1 MVKRRKGLSPDDP
14 DFIPLEDRPRVSVVR
29 CSLMGRIR
37 VNDDTARKMVAQV
50 LEAAADRASKLVYRA
65 STFLH
70 YWVAER
76 LAANEDVVLNRD
88 TLKQVYA
95 LFNAESAARRH
106 RPSESMV
113 QAFVATRAQHVD
125 CTGLTNI
132 NDAARTELLTSLKN
146 YDEIALE
153 AHIAMYLTAK
163 YDVKRGHG
171 SALATKVFRK
181 SPGLFVTLPAT
192 LEGGVDRWNTVV
204 REEHARFKEAKG
216 APGGILRYRLY
227 MMQIIEERNRGRD
240 PDKQYR
246 AFSLLPQR
254 KVGRGFIS
262 IDKKTCKELGALAKQ
277 LFPNADRS
285 WRSGVFNEE
294 VDALFNREGLKKQG
308 KFRLGPT
315 VKTNG
320 VELHVLF
327 ETTNYPRHTEGRRCG
342 QGKRLKAA
350 EQTCP
355 AELDPPIDFCGITL
369 TDWTRMVTIDPGNT
383 NPVTLARP
391 IDPEDAE
398 TRFSTA
404 SLSKGW
410 YTKHSK
416 RRKMKRRGDR
426 DTPKQINKE
435 LSEHSLKTSSVE
447 SLLTAV
453 RLRFKHHDETHAA
466 ASKKQRLKLR
476 FEVKQ
481 AEERAIN
488 NTINW
493 ILRGGKH
500 TGAREVDVVVFGDAG
515 RMSGLKGTSVSAPMA
530 KIKRLATRR
539 GRVEGFQVYEV
550 NEAYTSKRSS
560 CCPGADA
567 KNMVTGHKMDET
579 ADGRRVRSKVHGLCR
594 ARIMGGLHFMDQ
606 GSAAFRDNFE
616 CVRNIAEEEEEKRR
630 LEELI
635 RVVDAMA
642 AQEPP
647 EPVPLDGDAE
657 RAAFEAGWN
666 AYKRFV
672 EGSGGQR
679 LLRENLRITG
689 TGDVVHEERPEVS
702 SRVRGMHDL
711 PKETAWEAMG
721 FAPPEPLMPS
731 APELKTGR
739 RLKDG
744 AHVRFV
750 HGTREYL
757 NAVPGDIW
765 FLLLTFAVVFLSLLL
780 LRALRRK
787 KRRKIRQ
794 NEAPP
799 AFVF

>member
-1 MVKRRKGLSPDDP
+1 MVKRRKGLSPDAP

-37 VNDDTARKMVAQV
+37 VNDDTARRMVAQV
-50 LEAAADRASKLVYRA
+50 LETAAERASKLAYRA

-76 LAANEDVVLNRD
+76 LAANEDVILNRD
-88 TLKQVYA
+88 TLKQVHA

-113 QAFVATRAQHVD
+113 QAFVATGAKHVD

-132 NDAARTELLTSLKN
+132 NDAARTELLTSVKN

-153 AHIAMYLTAK
+153 AHIAMYITAK

-181 SPGLFVTLPAT
+181 SPGHFVTLPAT

-204 REEHARFKEAKG
+204 REEHARFNEAKG
-216 APGGILRYRLY
+216 APGGILRYRRY
-227 MMQIIEERNRGRD
+227 MLQIIEERNQGRD
-240 PDKQYR
+240 PEKQYR

-262 IDKKTCKELGALAKQ
+262 IDKKTCKELGVLAKQ
-277 LFPNADRS
+277 LFPNSDRE

-294 VDALFNREGLKKQG
+294 VDALFNRQGLKKSG

-327 ETTNYPRHTEGRRCG
+327 ETSNYPRYTEGRRRG
-342 QGKRLKAA
+342 QGKPLKAA

-355 AELDPPIDFCGITL
+355 EELDPPSDFSGIAL
-369 TDWTRMVTIDPGNT
+369 TDRSRMVAIDPGNT

-391 IDPEDAE
+391 IDPENTQ
-398 TRFSTA
+398 TRFSKA

-410 YTKHSK
+410 YTKQSK
-416 RRKMKRRGDR
+416 RSKMKRRGDR
-426 DTPKQINKE
+426 DTPNQINRE
-435 LSEHSLKTSSVE
+435 LSEHPLKTSSVE
-447 SLLTAV
+447 SLLPAV
-453 RLRFKHHDETHAA
+453 KLRFKHHDKTHTA

-500 TGAREVDVVVFGDAG
+500 TGEREVDVVVFGDAG

-560 CCPGADA
+560 CCPGADT
-567 KNMVTGHKMDET
+567 KNMVTSHKMDET
-579 ADGRRVRSKVHGLCR
+579 ADGRLVRSKVHGSRTTPFLATLGR
-594 ARIMGGLHFMDQ
+594 GGLPDKHDPDTSIF
-606 GSAAFRDNFE
+606 GINPEFKSLGPFRPVQHEKCFE
-616 CVRNIAEEEEEKRR
+616 CWKCRLTTKGSKDKFSVFKRKHKPPDPEPPDPVDQAIRERIENATARAEERLDKPIKLDIVEVERHLFMGRRYRCNIAGQPLTRQCFADHHSIFFQVGRSRYAAAGMTELTVMCTDCTRMATPQEK
-630 LEELI
+630 
-635 RVVDAMA
+635 
-642 AQEPP
+642 
-647 EPVPLDGDAE
+647 
-657 RAAFEAGWN
+657 
-666 AYKRFV
+666 
-672 EGSGGQR
+672 
-679 LLRENLRITG
+679 
-689 TGDVVHEERPEVS
+689 
-702 SRVRGMHDL
+702 
-711 PKETAWEAMG
+711 
-721 FAPPEPLMPS
+721 
-731 APELKTGR
+731 
-739 RLKDG
+739 
-744 AHVRFV
+744 
-750 HGTREYL
+750 
-757 NAVPGDIW
+757 
-765 FLLLTFAVVFLSLLL
+765 
-780 LRALRRK
+780 
-787 KRRKIRQ
+787 
-794 NEAPP
+794 
-799 AFVF
+799 